1 MKILIAS
8 PLLVQATCAFVPH
21 STASWA
27 LLSKS
32 KSSLQ
37 MAGNTKD
44 DLLQKGLHALTTF
57 GLGLTLASSSMLGG
71 TAAFADTAASAT
83 AKYDGFAEYAKDN
96 QMEQSD
102 VGCFVNKCGD
112 QTKELFS
119 NPRGIKGVSCLGR
132 CKGEQAC
139 ATRCFAEFGSEGLN
153 NWLSCTIEDNECVKV
168 PKNIDNSAEDVGYTN
183 IATKFDPKTLI
194 GTWYKTDGLNPNY
207 DLFPCQTNTFKASEG
222 SADASELDMD
232 IFLRISQPAELGGGF
247 WDNALS
253 EHMVVDAAPVNKDIP
268 NPSGRT
274 MHTAGKMYGLTFTE
288 NWFIV
293 GESDGSNGIPEFKL
307 VAYKGH
313 TLQGNYDGSFVYAKE
328 SKLPEAAIPA
338 VREAA
343 AKAGLDFDKFTRIDN
358 TCPTGGS
365 LNDSTAGT
373 GTSTTDWV
381 DLVVGEG
388 GVIDWVF
395 PGWRG
400 EYKK

>member
-1 MKILIAS
+1 
-8 PLLVQATCAFVPH
+8 
-21 STASWA
+21 
-27 LLSKS
+27 
-32 KSSLQ
+32 
-37 MAGNTKD
+37 
-44 DLLQKGLHALTTF
+44 
-57 GLGLTLASSSMLGG
+57 
-71 TAAFADTAASAT
+71 
-83 AKYDGFAEYAKDN
+83 
-96 QMEQSD
+96 
-102 VGCFVNKCGD
+102 
-112 QTKELFS
+112 
-119 NPRGIKGVSCLGR
+119 
-132 CKGEQAC
+132 
-139 ATRCFAEFGSEGLN
+139 
-153 NWLSCTIEDNECVKV
+153 
-168 PKNIDNSAEDVGYTN
+168 
-183 IATKFDPKTLI
+183 
-194 GTWYKTDGLNPNY
+194 
-207 DLFPCQTNTFKASEG
+207 
-222 SADASELDMD
+222 MD
-232 IFLRISQPAELGGGF
+232 IFLRISQPEELGGGF

-274 MHTAGKMYGLTFTE
+274 MHTAGKMYGLTFNE

-365 LNDSTAGT
+365 LNDATAGT